1 MPHNEFLVKK
11 ANGGI
16 RNAKGNKLW
25 GGGKIAQLKLRG

>member
-25 GGGKIAQLKLRG
+25 GGGQNCTIET